1 MDKST
6 NKYMKQPLD
15 FLLLNLLWLVCS
27 IPLVTIG
34 ASTCAAFYVSLKL
47 VNDEDVNVC
56 KMFFKAFK
64 QDFFQGTIMLC
75 ITSPSI
81 SLGWFIWNKIITS
94 EDTNL
99 FFIAGAC
106 VISIILIIFNIYSYP
121 LIARYSNSIKNTLR
135 NSAGICLQY
144 ISKTLTTIVFIAIP
158 VALMV
163 LIPPFRIIG
172 IFFVPE
178 LIILLISRTA
188 KPIFQ
193 TIESTPEPEPEQE
206 SETDQEP
213 DPEQFQD
220 QDQEN

>member
-1 MDKST
+1 M
-6 NKYMKQPLD
+6 
-15 FLLLNLLWLVCS
+15 
-27 IPLVTIG
+27 I
-34 ASTCAAFYVSLKL
+34 
-47 VNDEDVNVC
+47 
-56 KMFFKAFK
+56 
-64 QDFFQGTIMLC
+64 
-75 ITSPSI
+75 
-81 SLGWFIWNKIITS
+81 
-94 EDTNL
+94 
-99 FFIAGAC
+99 
-106 VISIILIIFNIYSYP
+106 
-121 LIARYSNSIKNTLR
+121 
-135 NSAGICLQY
+135 
-144 ISKTLTTIVFIAIP
+144 
-158 VALMV
+158 